1 MKTKKNLN
9 YLILS
14 IVFLFGLLIG
24 YSPNLTKTKTF
35 HRIHAPI
42 GIELILR
49 LSYLEHAIHYELSIN
64 DFDQKKIK
72 KYKFPYKNRIP
83 IGIVRN
89 SLPVQELVTILLK
102 DKSGI
107 AVLYKKPISVQSFLS
122 HYCGCSINFRG
133 RIDEKE
139 VTDLKNLWKYTN
151 NFQVPSSFLYDRNKM
166 FSKELSF

>member
-24 YSPNLTKTKTF
+24 YSPNLTTTKTF

-64 DFDQKKIK
+64 DFDQKKIE
-72 KYKFPYKNRIP
+72 KYKFPYTNRIP
-83 IGIVRN
+83 IGIVKEN
-89 SLPVQELVTILLK
+89 LQPQHSITLLLQ
-102 DKSGI
+102 DKSNI
-107 AVLYKKPISVQSFLS
+107 AILYKKDISVKTFLA
-122 HYCGCSINFRG
+122 HYC
-133 RIDEKE
+133 
-139 VTDLKNLWKYTN
+139 
-151 NFQVPSSFLYDRNKM
+151 
-166 FSKELSF
+166 